1 MNYGNMYEEDKK
13 QYVQIKN
20 RFQDLHENDIA
31 GAYQLMKDSF
41 AVAERWEQ
49 IKYDIKK
56 ELGRGQETA
65 LKDRLEEMCR
75 YLREISITCRMIWNN
90 ASKNLQGGTY

>member
-1 MNYGNMYEEDKK
+1 MNYESMYEEDKK
-13 QYVQIKN
+13 QYVNVKRKFEALQ
-20 RFQDLHENDIA
+20 ENDIA
-31 GAYQLMKDSF
+31 GAYKLMKEAF

-56 ELGRGQETA
+56 DLKRGEQAA

-75 YLREISITCRMIWNN
+75 YLREIAITCRMIWNN
-90 ASKNLQGGTY
+90 ANRNLGGTY